1 MYFGDTNLFLA
12 WSDDLIHWSPVLEK
26 GDLKPVLTPRPGM
39 FDSRLVESGPYA
51 LMTAKGILLIYNGMN
66 LDEGGDPNLSKG
78 AYCGGQALFDL
89 SDPSKEIGRLADNFI
104 KPEKPYETE
113 GQVNQVCFLEG
124 MVYFQGRWLL
134 YYGTADS
141 KIAVAVSGTSIQ

>member
-1 MYFGDTNLFLA
+1 M
-12 WSDDLIHWSPVLEK
+12 HWTPVEEK
-26 GDLKPVLTPRPGM
+26 NELKPVLMPRPKM

-51 LMTAKGILLIYNGMN
+51 LVTPNGILLLYNGMN
-66 LDEGGDPNLSKG
+66 LDIDGDPNLPPG

-89 SDPSKEIGRLADNFI
+89 KDPSKLIDRLDHHFI
-104 KPEKPYETE
+104 HPDRPYEIS

-124 MVYFQGRWLL
+124 MVYFKDQWLL

-141 KIAVAVSGTSIQ
+141 KIAVAACKGDLQMQ

>member
-1 MYFGDTNLFLA
+1 MYFGDTNLFMA
-12 WSDDLIHWSPVLEK
+12 SSYDLLHWTPILEND
-26 GDLKPVLTPRPGM
+26 DLKPVFTPRPGK

-51 LMTAKGILLIYNGMN
+51 LVTQKGILLIYNGMN
-66 LDEGGDPNLSKG
+66 LDSGGDPNLKPG

-89 SDPSKEIGRLADNFI
+89 NDPTKLIDRMEEYFI

-124 MVYFQGRWLL
+124 MVYFKDNWLL

-141 KIAVAVSGTSIQ
+141 KIAVAVSNSSLK

>member
-1 MYFGDTNLFLA
+1 
-12 WSDDLIHWSPVLEK
+12 
-26 GDLKPVLTPRPGM
+26 M

-51 LMTAKGILLIYNGMN
+51 LITTNGILLLYNGMN
-66 LDEGGDPNLSKG
+66 LDKDGDPNLQPG

-89 SDPSKEIGRLADNFI
+89 KDPSKLINRLNHHFI
-104 KPEKPYETE
+104 RPDRPYEIS

-124 MVYFQGRWLL
+124 LVYFKDQWLL

-141 KIAVAVSGTSIQ
+141 KIAVAVRKGK